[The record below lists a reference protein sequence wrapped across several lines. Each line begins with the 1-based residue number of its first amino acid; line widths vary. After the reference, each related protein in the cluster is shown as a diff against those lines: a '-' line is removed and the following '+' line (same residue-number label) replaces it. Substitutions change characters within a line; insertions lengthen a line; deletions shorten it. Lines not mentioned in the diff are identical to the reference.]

1 MIRGEIWTAS
11 AGSGWVGNPRPV
23 VIVQDDLVDATAS
36 VTVCALTT
44 DPTDA
49 PLLRIPVEANE
60 TTGIREPSRLV
71 VDKITTVPR
80 SKLGERIG
88 RLSDDDMTRL
98 ERSMA
103 VFLGLASSRRPA
115 ALRLGWSSAAR
126 TGARGASWTPPA

>member
-1 MIRGEIWTAS
+1 MKGCEQRAPR
-11 AGSGWVGNPRPV
+11 SGYVDKPRPV
-23 VIVQDDLVDATAS
+23 VIIQDDLFDATSS

-49 PLLRIPVEANE
+49 PLFRIPIDLDD
-60 TTGIREPSRLV
+60 TTGIRQPSRLM

-98 ERSMA
+98 GRSLA
-103 VFLGLASSRRPA
+103 VFLGLASS
-115 ALRLGWSSAAR
+115 
-126 TGARGASWTPPA
+126 